1 MAIDLKQYNLYY
13 IIYYIRHISGFESA
27 VLKFPQKPGKIYPI
41 APVAFVTF
49 KSKADAQVAK
59 EKLQGDKFDEDYPT
73 TLRLEFAKSN
83 TKNRMKSIKE
93 LDTSQIPMF
102 VPGKNVK
109 KNIKIVY

>member
-1 MAIDLKQYNLYY
+1 M
-13 IIYYIRHISGFESA
+13 
-27 VLKFPQKPGKIYPI
+27 
-41 APVAFVTF
+41 
-49 KSKADAQVAK
+49 AK

-109 KNIKIVY
+109 IIYLKTVLNAYYLFRNS